1 MLDLN
6 LRRFNFSDKMPW
18 RKSGVSNLYVP
29 YVRGYYIYK
38 VKNSYMAYRNW
49 DDKTRKGKKFDSVEE
64 AREWLDQLPSDS
76 APPLDIST
84 LFWYKRNLNLYTL
97 TS

>member
-1 MLDLN
+1 MP
-6 LRRFNFSDKMPW
+6 RRI
-18 RKSGVSNLYVP
+18 SGDSNLYKP
-29 YVRGYYIYK
+29 YTKGFYIYK

-49 DDKTRKGKKFDSVEE
+49 ENTTRKGKKFDSVEE
-64 AREWLDQLPSDS
+64 AAEWLDQLPLDT

-84 LFWYKRNLNLYTL
+84 IFWYRKNLNLYTL

>member
-1 MLDLN
+1 
-6 LRRFNFSDKMPW
+6 
-18 RKSGVSNLYVP
+18 
-29 YVRGYYIYK
+29 
-38 VKNSYMAYRNW
+38 MAYRNW

-64 AREWLDQLPSDS
+64 ATEWLNQLPSDT